1 MEAPG
6 LENTPYRY
14 VRELG
19 RGGMGSVHEVEHHAL
34 GKRFV
39 MKVLHESLAHR
50 EDFAQR
56 MRAEWR
62 TLAKLEHPAIVQVTD
77 AGRTTEGLPYFVMER
92 LDGQTV
98 AEALHKNGRFSPVV
112 AATLMMTVL
121 SGLEAAHAT
130 GAIHRDIKPQ
140 NLFLTARGPKILDF
154 GIAKSKRPTAGLVTQ
169 SGVAIGTPRYMAP
182 EQARGLGV
190 DARADIYACALVLFE
205 MIAGRD
211 PFSHLNEQAA
221 LVSAHIN
228 DSSPRLDDV
237 VADVPAPLGDLLQ
250 RWMSKEAADRPASA
264 RLARLELQAMM
275 PLLIAAAPPAAS
287 GTLSETTLARRQ
299 DESTAGLTGD
309 PPHPPPPPRR
319 VSERPVELETMT
331 LSAVLASPES
341 PRGPVDAAR
350 PESDDEDGARG
361 ASVTP
366 PPTVERPVLPRG
378 RGRGAWLVVGA
389 LVLTGSAVAAVL
401 LPAVPVA
408 VAPRA
413 DRGPASADGV
423 ELVRLEP
430 TPSAPL
436 RPVEVRRVEPGASPL
451 LQDSAP
457 DGQAT
462 RSSPP
467 GLAGPG
473 PAAPR
478 GAVAPRNSASVRPA
492 ERPPATESAPAAS
505 AAPVAPA
512 GELPGSG
519 LW

>member
-14 VRELG
+14 VRQLG

-56 MRAEWR
+56 MRVEWR

-98 AEALHKNGRFSPVV
+98 AEALHKNGQFSPV
-112 AATLMMTVL
+112 AAASLMLTIL

-182 EQARGLGV
+182 EQARGLSV

-211 PFSHLNEQAA
+211 PFSHLHEQAA

-237 VADVPAPLGDLLQ
+237 VPDVPAPLGDLLQ

-264 RLARLELQAMM
+264 RLARLELEAMM
-275 PLLIAAAPPAAS
+275 PLLVGAAPPAAS
-287 GTLSETTLARRQ
+287 GGPSDTTLARRQ
-299 DESTAGLTGD
+299 DESTAGLAGD

-319 VSERPVELETMT
+319 VSERPPELETVT
-331 LSAVLASPES
+331 LSALLGSAES
-341 PRGPVDAAR
+341 SGGRADEALTPSADLGP
-350 PESDDEDGARG
+350 ARG

-366 PPTVERPVLPRG
+366 PPTVERPAEPRG
-378 RGRGAWLVVGA
+378 RSRGAWLVLGA
-389 LVLTGSAVAAVL
+389 LVLAGSALAVALV
-401 LPAVPVA
+401 PAAPVA
-408 VAPRA
+408 TAPRA
-413 DRGPASADGV
+413 DRAPSSA
-423 ELVRLEP
+423 ETIERARPEP
-430 TPSAPL
+430 TPSAPPRL
-436 RPVEVRRVEPGASPL
+436 ADPPSAPAV
-451 LQDSAP
+451 QDSTS
-457 DGQAT
+457 DGRRAGGAAS
-462 RSSPP
+462 RP
-467 GLAGPG
+467 AGPG
-473 PAAPR
+473 QAPPR
-478 GAVAPRNSASVRPA
+478 QAVASQNAVSVHPA
-492 ERPPATESAPAAS
+492 ERSPAKDGAPAAS
-505 AAPVAPA
+505 APPVASA
-512 GELPGSG
+512 AELPGSG